1 MGATQIWQ
9 QDGCGI
15 DEVSIRR
22 VIGEFRENGV
32 QGIKSAQ
39 CLSEYMGRLD
49 DIALAHMFEL
59 DKDVTLQILVDCV
72 GITQTI
78 AKYER
83 IYGIS
88 ILKGGQN
95 TLRIFPKRKWQEA
108 AFEMH
113 KTIEELEA
121 TVRSKDFEIVTL
133 KAKLYDTYEAIN
145 NPTAK
150 TDKGVKQQWKPK
162 TEKTPSESLE

>member
-1 MGATQIWQ
+1 MGAAQIWQ

-15 DEVSIRR
+15 DERSIRR

-39 CLSEYMGRLD
+39 CLTAYMGRLD
-49 DIALAHMFEL
+49 DTALAHMLEL

-78 AKYER
+78 EKYER
-83 IYGIS
+83 IYRIRE
-88 ILKGGQN
+88 KK
-95 TLRIFPKRKWQEA
+95 TTEALRAQLDNWQEA
-108 AFEMH
+108 TFKMRE
-113 KTIEELEA
+113 KIEELEA
-121 TVRSKDFEIVTL
+121 TVRSKDSEIVTL
-133 KAKLYDTYEAIN
+133 KAKLYDTYEAMN

-150 TDKGVKQQWKPK
+150 TDKGVKQQWKSK

>member
-15 DEVSIRR
+15 DERSIRR

-32 QGIKSAQ
+32 QGMKSAQ
-39 CLSEYMGRLD
+39 CLTAYMGRLD

-83 IYGIS
+83 IYGIRE
-88 ILKGGQN
+88 KRTTE
-95 TLRIFPKRKWQEA
+95 TLRVELDNWQEA

>member
-15 DEVSIRR
+15 DERSIRR

-39 CLSEYMGRLD
+39 CLTVYMGRLD
-49 DIALAHMFEL
+49 DITLAHMFEL

-78 AKYER
+78 EKYER
-83 IYGIS
+83 IYGIRE
-88 ILKGGQN
+88 KK
-95 TLRIFPKRKWQEA
+95 TTEALRVELDNWQEA

>member
-15 DEVSIRR
+15 DEKSIRR

-39 CLSEYMGRLD
+39 CLTEYMGRLD
-49 DIALAHMFEL
+49 DVALANMFEL

-78 AKYER
+78 EKYER
-83 IYGIS
+83 IYEIRDKKTTS
-88 ILKGGQN
+88 ALQAQLDN
-95 TLRIFPKRKWQEA
+95 WQEA

-113 KTIEELEA
+113 EKIEELEA

>member
-15 DEVSIRR
+15 DERSIRR

-39 CLSEYMGRLD
+39 CLTAYMGRLD
-49 DIALAHMFEL
+49 DIALGYMFEL

-72 GITQTI
+72 GITRTI
-78 AKYER
+78 AEYER
-83 IYGIS
+83 IYGIRE
-88 ILKGGQN
+88 KK
-95 TLRIFPKRKWQEA
+95 TTEALRVKLDNWQQEA
-108 AFEMH
+108 SRRQQM
-113 KTIEELEA
+113 IEELEA
-121 TVRSKDFEIVTL
+121 TVRSKDLEIVTL
-133 KAKLYDTYEAIN
+133 KAKLYDTYEVIN
-145 NPTAK
+145 FPTANSE
-150 TDKGVKQQWKPK
+150 KGVKQQWKPK

>member
-1 MGATQIWQ
+1 MGAAQIWQ

-15 DEVSIRR
+15 DERSIRR

-39 CLSEYMGRLD
+39 CLTAYMGRLD

-72 GITQTI
+72 GITRTI
-78 AKYER
+78 ENYER
-83 IYGIS
+83 IYGIRDKKT
-88 ILKGGQN
+88 IEA
-95 TLRIFPKRKWQEA
+95 LRTELDNWQEG
-108 AFEMH
+108 AFELH
-113 KTIEELEA
+113 KTIEELQE
-121 TVRSKDFEIVTL
+121 TVRSKDLEIVTL